1 MKDFFNKLNS
11 ILKQKE
17 KFYLSIYLILS
28 LFTPLIEAAGI
39 GSIAALIML
48 FFDKLSSDKNIYL
61 EKIGLDSEGIFFLN
75 SINNVLLFVVLI
87 FLFRGVYLFFFH
99 YYETKLRNFLVAEKS
114 KLIYKKFMNFTYL
127 EMKNSSKSEV
137 FNSTVLEA
145 ARVIDYIFGIITMT
159 REVILIFFLFASLFF
174 LNPLYTIIL
183 SSFLFVF
190 SLIFLFIYN
199 KKLYSVG
206 EELISLQ
213 KELLNLVNETVS
225 SFKIISMLNKK
236 NFFAENFFKTTDIRK
251 KNLFYQQFIKKL
263 PKVIFETLIIILI
276 SFIIIIFYSDDSIT
290 ETLSFLAIL
299 GLISS
304 RILPS
309 FTTLNV
315 LYSTIKFNEASLN
328 NYQKKF
334 FDKKINIDEYYE
346 KNIVELNEEIKSI
359 NVKNLK
365 YSYDKIKLLDSINI
379 DINKS
384 EIFGI
389 FGRSGSGKTT
399 LIDIIS
405 GLIKP
410 DEGEIFYNNKKKITE
425 NLSGWQSTL
434 GYVSQ
439 DALLIND
446 TIKKNICLG
455 VEETEIDN
463 DKLKNIINLVGI
475 NKFYEDYNSQINN
488 KIGEGGSKI
497 SGGQKQRISIA
508 RTLYFNPKI
517 IIFDEATSSLDS
529 EAEQKILNL
538 IVKLKKE
545 HIIIVISHNEKI
557 KNICDNFIDLYEEL

>member
-145 ARVIDYIFGIITMT
+145 ARVIDYIFGIITMS

-183 SSFLFVF
+183 SSFLFIF

>member
-1 MKDFFNKLNS
+1 
-11 ILKQKE
+11 
-17 KFYLSIYLILS
+17 
-28 LFTPLIEAAGI
+28 
-39 GSIAALIML
+39 
-48 FFDKLSSDKNIYL
+48 
-61 EKIGLDSEGIFFLN
+61 
-75 SINNVLLFVVLI
+75 
-87 FLFRGVYLFFFH
+87 
-99 YYETKLRNFLVAEKS
+99 
-114 KLIYKKFMNFTYL
+114 MNFTYL

-145 ARVIDYIFGIITMT
+145 ARVIDYIFGIITMS

>member
-145 ARVIDYIFGIITMT
+145 ARVIDYIFGIITMS

-183 SSFLFVF
+183 SSFLFIF

-236 NFFAENFFKTTDIRK
+236 IFFTENFFKTTDIRK

>member
-145 ARVIDYIFGIITMT
+145 ARVIDYIFGIITMS

-183 SSFLFVF
+183 SSFLFIF

-439 DALLIND
+439 DALLMND

>member
-145 ARVIDYIFGIITMT
+145 ARVIDYIFGIITMS

-183 SSFLFVF
+183 SSFLFIF

-425 NLSGWQSTL
+425 DLSGWQSTL